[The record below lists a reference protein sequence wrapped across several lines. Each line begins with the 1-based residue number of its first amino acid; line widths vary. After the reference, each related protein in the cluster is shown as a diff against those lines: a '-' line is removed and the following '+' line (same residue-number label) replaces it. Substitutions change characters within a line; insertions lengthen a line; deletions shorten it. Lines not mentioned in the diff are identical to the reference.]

1 MDCPARR
8 IRWRAVPVTGR
19 PSSSPLDR
27 DTDPDARSVPWL
39 PSLKA
44 TALRQAARGHGRI
57 GSQTRTSCSDAIN
70 GASPSVGRGADDVMA
85 RSVAATSAL
94 PRICAAV
101 IEPGPARED
110 LARRG

>member
-1 MDCPARR
+1 MDCLARR

-27 DTDPDARSVPWL
+27 DTDPDANSVPWL
-39 PSLKA
+39 PSLGR
-44 TALRQAARGHGRI
+44 LPSGRPPEVMGRGGP
-57 GSQTRTSCSDAIN
+57 QTRTSCSDAIN

-85 RSVAATSAL
+85 RSGAATSAL